1 MYVIEYRQGIDYN
14 KEIEANVLSVMLS
27 ESSAFASIYG
37 MIEKDCFY
45 DSDYKLVYEN
55 IENVWA
61 NGNLVEV
68 YTISNAITSKGV
80 LELKGVPTSEFLE
93 EISHAT
99 APKALL
105 MQWAIILRE
114 KYARRLM
121 KQLTTQGITNEDVF
135 EEADK
140 LQEKLRR
147 VLDIK
152 QESRWKPS
160 ADAIKKFFENREIYL
175 NGGDIGC
182 STSFPTL
189 DKINGGLRNGHLVII
204 AARSSVGKSALAG
217 NIALH
222 NAIKGKSVGFISL
235 EMPAHE
241 IITRLSSA
249 HCGVSYSKME
259 RRVLPEDENVK
270 MIKSMS
276 YISGLK
282 IFFSDSTDMNI
293 MDIRVRAQQLQQMHG
308 IQLLIVDYLQLVQES
323 SLDKNRSRD
332 QALGRISN
340 GLKKLA
346 MHLDIPVIALAQ
358 LNKESE
364 KRTNKKPIQ
373 SDLRESGNIEQD
385 ADVIMLLHRNWRVGI
400 KKDEKG
406 ESTENQAD
414 LIIPKWR
421 NGSPIELKLRFEGKT
436 MKFTEPDVFDNNI
449 TEEPPF

>member
-1 MYVIEYRQGIDYN
+1 
-14 KEIEANVLSVMLS
+14 
-27 ESSAFASIYG
+27 
-37 MIEKDCFY
+37 
-45 DSDYKLVYEN
+45 
-55 IENVWA
+55 
-61 NGNLVEV
+61 
-68 YTISNAITSKGV
+68 
-80 LELKGVPTSEFLE
+80 
-93 EISHAT
+93 
-99 APKALL
+99 
-105 MQWAIILRE
+105 
-114 KYARRLM
+114 M
-121 KQLTTQGITNEDVF
+121 KQLTTQGIKNEDVF

-140 LQEKLRR
+140 LQEKLRH

-259 RRVLPEDENVK
+259 RRVLTEDENVK

-385 ADVIMLLHRNWRVGI
+385 ADVIMLLHRDWRVGI